1 MKIKGKFY
9 AVALGV
15 TCTAFGVSVGGLLAQ
30 AQGTSKP
37 EVDHANATIQLG
49 GTPLTSVTCK
59 GEDKVVVTPG
69 QPAVKTPYITYSGT
83 WTGGET
89 ETPADLGESDYPL
102 SGNLT
107 VSNISWTIN
116 TFTDRGVLVGKAVL
130 APPTG
135 ATGGYSGKLVLVT
148 QGLPSSTAA
157 PATGRGYLVANFQG
171 PDDGVVGTNDD
182 YLVANVEFGQLNV
195 AGGNGF
201 FGDAPGAPA
210 VPDFSV
216 VTNTPPK
223 GTEHC

>member
-9 AVALGV
+9 GVALGV

-37 EVDHANATIQLG
+37 EVDQANATIQLG

-59 GEDKVVVTPG
+59 GEDKVGTP
-69 QPAVKTPYITYSGT
+69 PAKPLYMTYSGT

-102 SGNLT
+102 SGTLT

-130 APPTG
+130 APPAG

-157 PATGRGYLVANFQG
+157 PATGRGYLVAKFSGAGRWRGRPERRLPGRQC
-171 PDDGVVGTNDD
+171 GVRS
-182 YLVANVEFGQLNV
+182 AERRWGQWVLR
-195 AGGNGF
+195 
-201 FGDAPGAPA
+201 
-210 VPDFSV
+210 
-216 VTNTPPK
+216 
-223 GTEHC
+223 